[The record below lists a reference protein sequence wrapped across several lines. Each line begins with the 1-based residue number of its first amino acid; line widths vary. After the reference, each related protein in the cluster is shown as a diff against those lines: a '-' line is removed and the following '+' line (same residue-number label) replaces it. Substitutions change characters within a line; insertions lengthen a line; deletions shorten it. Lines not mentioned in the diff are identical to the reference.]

1 LPSPCSP
8 LSKTPTQVIFN
19 VINIFT
25 LLPIAYKCFESSPEG
40 LAIHADAAAV
50 NLNLWIT
57 PDEANQDKHGNSG
70 GLAVYLSQTLPKH
83 WTFQQMNQLGSNI
96 DSIRSFLKETN
107 SEKVVIPYK
116 QNRAVIFHSRLFH
129 ESVKFNF
136 KKGYRNARINLTFL
150 FGYK

>member
-1 LPSPCSP
+1 MPSPCSP

-70 GLAVYLSQTLPKH
+70 GLAVYLSQTLPKN

-107 SEKVVIPYK
+107 SSGVMTRPIW
-116 QNRAVIFHSRLFH
+116 QLM
-129 ESVKFNF
+129 F
-136 KKGYRNARINLTFL
+136 KLPMYQHCQIDSQENARFL
-150 FGYK
+150 EERIVNIPSSVR